1 MHKVFNIQMDKL
13 SLKLWPRSNKRYL
26 EPGRLCAAECR
37 KRVGRSAAAALS
49 EMTESRGE
57 KV

>member
-1 MHKVFNIQMDKL
+1 MMYKVFNIQMDKL

-26 EPGRLCAAECR
+26 EPGWLC
-37 KRVGRSAAAALS
+37 AAAALS
-49 EMTESRGE
+49 EMTESRGD